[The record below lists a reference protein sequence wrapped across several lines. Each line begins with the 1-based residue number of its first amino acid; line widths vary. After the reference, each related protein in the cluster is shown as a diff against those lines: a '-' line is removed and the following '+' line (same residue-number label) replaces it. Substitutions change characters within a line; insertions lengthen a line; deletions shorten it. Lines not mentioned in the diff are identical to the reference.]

1 MGSFQ
6 KTAAELISAN
16 EAAILAAQT
25 AGGAIGT
32 VVGPSTI
39 LLGTTTAGCQGREG
53 EVLRFMLPIVAVEAA
68 LTGAAVLLFV

>member
-1 MGSFQ
+1 M
-6 KTAAELISAN
+6 IYVN

-39 LLGTTTAGCQGREG
+39 LLGATSAGSDGKEG
-53 EVLRFMLPIVAVEAA
+53 ED
-68 LTGAAVLLFV
+68 